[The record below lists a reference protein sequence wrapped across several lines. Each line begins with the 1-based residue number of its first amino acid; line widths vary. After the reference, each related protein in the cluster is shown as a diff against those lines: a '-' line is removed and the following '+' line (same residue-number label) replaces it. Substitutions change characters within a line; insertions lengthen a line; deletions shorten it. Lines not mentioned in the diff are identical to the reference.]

1 MRILLLA
8 LLLAGGAAAPFQGP
22 IAQISR
28 EDVDRAIDK
37 LGSLDFAVR
46 TEASRTVRRASA
58 AVAVPAL
65 VDAAASHTDGY
76 TRFRALV
83 LLTGFNDGRAETLM
97 LQLLTDPNDR
107 VRAVAYGW
115 FGEHPHPKAAEIMLA
130 ALETEASEFVRP
142 SLTRALAMYDQ
153 PDVRRAMTAL
163 VTKGQDF
170 FRSVVIEALGDQ
182 KAAYAQ
188 PAIAGVA
195 RLDGPL
201 QDDAVLAIGKIGDK
215 TQLALLAEVQRT
227 APRENQPAIAAAIC
241 LLGVNCD
248 AHERYLSDM
257 LRFATENPD
266 FQPMLRGS
274 ANGLAALAVA
284 GRVSAF
290 DTLIAEGLP
299 ARDPA
304 RAAIALALGTVA
316 LRNASGMLDWI
327 AARDDA
333 AAVAELLRES
343 FDMLEEDLEEER
355 FFVTIRRR
363 YWQAEDG
370 SPVKAAAET
379 LIKVLEF

>member
-1 MRILLLA
+1 MKILLLA
-8 LLLAGGAAAPFQGP
+8 LVMTGVAAAPPQAP

-28 EDVDRAIDK
+28 EEVDRAIDK
-37 LGSLDFAVR
+37 LGSLDFPVR
-46 TEASRTVRRASA
+46 TEASRTIRRASS

-65 VDAAASHTDGY
+65 VDAAAAHKDGY
-76 TRFRALV
+76 ARFRALV

-115 FGEHPHPKAAEIMLA
+115 FGEHRNPKAAEIMLA

-153 PDVRRAMTAL
+153 PEVKQAMTAL

-182 KAAYAQ
+182 KALYAQ

-201 QDDAVLAIGKIGDK
+201 QDDAVLALGKIGDK
-215 TQLALLAEVQRT
+215 TQLGLLAEVQRA

-241 LLGVNCD
+241 LLGVNCE

-257 LRFATENPD
+257 LRFSIENPD
-266 FQPMLRGS
+266 FQPMLRGA
-274 ANGLAALAVA
+274 ANGLASLAVA
-284 GRVSAF
+284 GRASAF
-290 DTLIAEGLP
+290 DTLVANGLP
-299 ARDPA
+299 SRDPA

-327 AARDDA
+327 AAREDA
-333 AAVAELLRES
+333 GAVAELLRES

>member
-1 MRILLLA
+1 MNALLA
-8 LLLAGGAAAPFQGP
+8 ALLVVVLAPAPPQASL
-22 IAQISR
+22 AQISR
-28 EDVDRAIDK
+28 EEVDRAIDK
-37 LGSLDFAVR
+37 LGSLDFPVR
-46 TEASRTVRRASA
+46 TEASRTVRRAPA

-65 VDAAASHTDGY
+65 VDAAAAHKDGY

-115 FGEHPHPKAAEIMLA
+115 FGEHRHPKAAEVMLA
-130 ALETEASEFVRP
+130 ALENEASEFVRP
-142 SLTRALAMYDQ
+142 SLTRALATYDEPAIRQ
-153 PDVRRAMTAL
+153 AMTAL

-182 KAAYAQ
+182 KAGYAQ
-188 PAIAGVA
+188 AAIAGVA

-201 QDDAVLAIGKIGDK
+201 QDDAVLALGKIGDK
-215 TQLALLAEVQRT
+215 SQLGLLAEVQRS
-227 APRENQPAIAAAIC
+227 APRENQPSIAAAIC
-241 LLGVNCD
+241 LLGVNCE

-257 LRFATENPD
+257 LRFAIENPD
-266 FQPMLRGS
+266 FQPMLRGA
-274 ANGLAALAVA
+274 ANGLASLAVA
-284 GRVSAF
+284 GRASAF
-290 DTLIAEGLP
+290 ESLVTSGLP
-299 ARDPA
+299 SRDPA

-327 AARDDA
+327 AAREDA
-333 AAVAELLRES
+333 TAVAELLRES

-355 FFVTIRRR
+355 FFVTVRRR

>member
-1 MRILLLA
+1 MKILLLT
-8 LLLAGGAAAPFQGP
+8 LLLAGAAAAPPQAAL
-22 IAQISR
+22 AQISR
-28 EDVDRAIDK
+28 EEVDRAIDK
-37 LGSLDFAVR
+37 LGSLDFSVR
-46 TEASRTVRRASA
+46 TEASRTVRRATA

-65 VDAAASHTDGY
+65 VDAAASHKDGY

-115 FGEHPHPKAAEIMLA
+115 FGEHRNPKAAEVMLA

-153 PDVRRAMTAL
+153 PDVTQAMTAL

-188 PAIAGVA
+188 AAIAGVA
-195 RLDGPL
+195 RLGGPL

-215 TQLALLAEVQRT
+215 TQLPLLAEVQRA
-227 APRENQPAIAAAIC
+227 APRENQPSVAAAIC
-241 LLGVNCD
+241 LLGVNCE

-257 LRFATENPD
+257 LRFSIENPD
-266 FQPMLRGS
+266 YQPMLRGA
-274 ANGLAALAVA
+274 ANGLASLAVA
-284 GRVSAF
+284 GRASAF
-290 DTLIAEGLP
+290 ETLVAEGLP
-299 ARDPA
+299 SRDPA

-316 LRNASGMLDWI
+316 LRNASGLLDWI
-327 AARDDA
+327 AAREDGV
-333 AAVAELLRES
+333 AVAELLRES

-363 YWQAEDG
+363 YWQAAEG

>member
-1 MRILLLA
+1 MTALLIGLLA
-8 LLLAGGAAAPFQGP
+8 FASAGMLPQAPL
-22 IAQISR
+22 AQISR
-28 EDVDRAIDK
+28 EEVDRAIDR

-46 TEASRTVRRASA
+46 TDASRTVRRAPP

-65 VDAAASHTDGY
+65 VDAAAAHKDGY
-76 TRFRALV
+76 ARFRALV

-115 FGEHPHPKAAEIMLA
+115 FGEHRHPKAAEIMLA
-130 ALETEASEFVRP
+130 ALENEASEFVRP
-142 SLTRALAMYDQ
+142 SLTRALAMYDE
-153 PDVRRAMTAL
+153 PAVRQAMTAL
-163 VTKGQDF
+163 VTNGQDF

-182 KAAYAQ
+182 KAAYAR

-201 QDDAVLAIGKIGDK
+201 QDDAVLALGKIGDRAD
-215 TQLALLAEVQRT
+215 LPLLAEVQRS

-241 LLGVNCD
+241 LLGVNCE
-248 AHERYLSDM
+248 AHERYLADM

-266 FQPMLRGS
+266 YQPMLRGA

-284 GRVSAF
+284 GRASAF
-290 DTLIAEGLP
+290 ETLVGVGLP
-299 ARDPA
+299 SRDPA

-327 AARDDA
+327 AARRDA
-333 AAVAELLRES
+333 PAVAELLRES
-343 FDMLEEDLEEER
+343 FDMLEEDLDEER